1 MVLHER
7 GEDGLELEGFPV
19 DLKAG
24 GKVEPSPALLDD
36 LRAPALGAEDQ
47 RLVADLGSKSHLPL
61 SPLKRGDAVVP
72 EALPIEFRMRP
83 FLRIG
88 RPESA
93 FEIRTRKLAQGLRR
107 LFGAGMQ
114 VESIERVQRG
124 RLGGTVAG
132 DLALG
137 RHDRWQN
144 PTR

>member
-1 MVLHER
+1 M
-7 GEDGLELEGFPV
+7 
-19 DLKAG
+19 
-24 GKVEPSPALLDD
+24 EPSFALLDD
-36 LRAPALGAEDQ
+36 LGAPALGAEDE
-47 RLVADLGSKSHLPL
+47 RLVADLGSKSHLPR
-61 SPLKRGDAVVP
+61 SPLERGHAVVA
-72 EALPIEFRMRP
+72 EALPVEFRMWP

-107 LFGAGMQ
+107 LFGTGMQ
-114 VESIERVQRG
+114 IEGIERVQRG

-137 RHDRWQN
+137 RHDQWQN